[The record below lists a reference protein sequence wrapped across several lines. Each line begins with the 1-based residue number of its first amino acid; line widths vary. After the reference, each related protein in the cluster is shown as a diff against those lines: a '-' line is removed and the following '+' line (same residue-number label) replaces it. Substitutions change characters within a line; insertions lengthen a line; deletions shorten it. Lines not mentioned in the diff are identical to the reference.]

1 MARRS
6 NATSELPAG
15 NSEVLNFESFE
26 TFEKTFTASTRYPNL
41 GETALHKQS
50 RRLEETMVERK
61 GAVRRRG
68 VLAGFAGAGAML
80 GTPAILRA
88 APSGKPVRVGA
99 TLSLTGFL
107 AQTAIVHKIA
117 SEMMVEEINGR
128 NGLLGRPIEYVLLDD
143 QSKPEAARSLYEK
156 LITVDKVDL
165 IQGPYA
171 TAPILAAM
179 GVAQRYG
186 KVMIQSSMGIPK
198 LQTYD
203 RAFPATPFGPE
214 PNVTYPNVILDAI
227 ATFPTPPKNMVVLTS
242 KFPSAQFMAQGMK
255 EQAER
260 RGVKVAM
267 YLEYESGNRDFGAI
281 AARVKEANP
290 DLLWVGSLGLESNLL
305 LEALRKL
312 DYTPKNHF
320 HLYPAP
326 GPLALS
332 PDGDKALCS
341 TFIEPDEPFLSR
353 PGFKHLAEEF
363 KVRAT
368 KANLPYS
375 TIDAQGCG
383 MISEWQILE
392 AAVNGAGSLEDEKI
406 AAWLKKNRVTT
417 VYGSMRFDGPY
428 NHGDAAQFIKQVQNK
443 EWKVVWPKDV
453 SAPGVKLIGA

>member
-1 MARRS
+1 MC
-6 NATSELPAG
+6 
-15 NSEVLNFESFE
+15 
-26 TFEKTFTASTRYPNL
+26 
-41 GETALHKQS
+41 
-50 RRLEETMVERK
+50 RLEETMVEWV
-61 GAVRRRG
+61 GALRRRG
-68 VLAGFAGAGAML
+68 VLAGIVGTTVALGAPAM
-80 GTPAILRA
+80 LRA
-88 APSGKPVRVGA
+88 APSGTPVRVGG

-107 AQTAIVHKIA
+107 AQTAVIHKISA
-117 SEMMVEEINGR
+117 EMMVEEINKR
-128 NGLLGRPIEYVLLDD
+128 NGFLGRPVEYVLLDD
-143 QSKPEAARSLYEK
+143 QSKPEVARSLYEK

-198 LQTYD
+198 LQTYE

-227 ATFPTPPKNMVVLTS
+227 ATFPTPPKTIVVLTS
-242 KFPSAQFMAQGMK
+242 KFPSAQFMALGMK
-255 EQAER
+255 DQAEK
-260 RGVKVAM
+260 RGVKVLL

-341 TFIEPDEPFLSR
+341 TFLEPDEPFMSR
-353 PGFKHLAEEF
+353 PGMKHYAQEF
-363 KVRAT
+363 TARAT
-368 KANLPYS
+368 KANLPY
-375 TIDAQGCG
+375 TIIDAQACG
-383 MISEWQILE
+383 MIAEWQILE
-392 AAVNGAGSLEDEKI
+392 QAVNGAGSLDDEKI
-406 AAWLKKNRVTT
+406 AAWLKKNKVNTI
-417 VYGSMRFDGPY
+417 YGTARFDGPY
-428 NHGDAAQFIKQVQNK
+428 NHGDAAQLIKQVQNK
-443 EWKVVWPKDV
+443 EWKVVWPKEFA
-453 SAPGVKLIGA
+453 APGVKLLAS